1 VVSIALFT
9 DLDGTLTPPE
19 RGRGELPR
27 EVDEALQ
34 ELAKLIPV
42 AIVTTKECS
51 LAAARVPYAAAYAC
65 INGAEVKAGG
75 YVAVAEDLNPET
87 LAHVAKAAERLDA
100 YVEVKRT
107 TFGSLAGLTIDWRG
121 VGRPPAGL
129 DAVVAEAER
138 RGLTVLKYGGH
149 PFVDI
154 YATRRDKGDAV
165 RLLKAFLGVSHVVY
179 MGDSENDIPA
189 WKAADIKIVVRHRYN
204 AHLSAE
210 GAIPIPQEE
219 LPNYL
224 RQVAN
229 NIKTAL

>member
-27 EVDEALQ
+27 EVDEALREQ
-34 ELAKLIPV
+34 AKLIPV
-42 AIVTTKECS
+42 AVVTTKECS
-51 LAAARVPYAAAYAC
+51 LAAARVPYATAYAC
-65 INGAEVKAGG
+65 INGAEVRAGG
-75 YVAVAEDLNPET
+75 YVAVAEDLNPEA
-87 LAHVAKAAERLDA
+87 LAHVAKAAEMLDA
-100 YVEVKRT
+100 YIEVKKT
-107 TFGSLAGLTIDWRG
+107 ILGSPAGLTIDWRD

-138 RGLTVLKYGGH
+138 KGLTVLKYGGH

-154 YATRRDKGDAV
+154 YATKRSKGDAV
-165 RLLKAFLGVSHVVY
+165 RFLKALLGVSHIVY
-179 MGDSENDIPA
+179 MGDSENDISA
-189 WKAADIKIVVRHRYN
+189 WKAADIKIIVRHRYN
-204 AHLSAE
+204 AHLSVE

>member
-42 AIVTTKECS
+42 AVVTTKECS
-51 LAAARVPYAAAYAC
+51 LAVARVPYAAAYAC
-65 INGAEVKAGG
+65 INGAEVKARG
-75 YVAVAEDLNPET
+75 YVAVAEDLNPEA
-87 LAHVAKAAERLDA
+87 LAHVAKAAEKLDT
-100 YVEVKRT
+100 YVEVKKT
-107 TFGSLAGLTIDWRG
+107 IFGSLAGLTIDWRG
-121 VGRPPAGL
+121 AGRPPAGL

-138 RGLTVLKYGGH
+138 RGLTVLKYDGH

-154 YATRRDKGDAV
+154 YATKRNKGDAV
-165 RLLKAFLGVSHVVY
+165 RLLRALLGVSHVVY

-189 WKAADIKIVVRHRYN
+189 WKAADVKILVRHRYN
-204 AHLSAE
+204 AHLSVE

-224 RQVAN
+224 RQVVEN
-229 NIKTAL
+229 LRSK